1 MYSYLHEQISE
12 SALTSR
18 MAELAGEGWRLISVV
33 INPLT
38 TSEASP
44 LYITFWERPV

>member
-1 MYSYLHEQISE
+1 MYSYLHEQIAQ

-18 MAELAGEGWRLISVV
+18 MAELAVEGWRLVSVV

-38 TSEASP
+38 TAEASP
-44 LYITFWERPV
+44 LYITFWEKPV